1 MSLIYTPGYIIVVD
15 YFEKKRALAMSL
27 GTVATGF
34 GAFFPPVML
43 YLFETYGFTGA
54 FVIMAAISLHS
65 LLAGML
71 YRPISSKKVKQ
82 PKESPN
88 ELDKDNQESLNDLNR
103 GICGTIKTDE
113 PLNKAVDTWKE
124 KVSALEMEEDLTRR
138 SKEIP
143 SWQTR
148 RDSIFHR
155 IIPKKK
161 LFDLTL
167 IKNFR
172 FVSLSLGNFC
182 NAFNVGVISTCV
194 PVLAMQ
200 FGIPI
205 TQAVSLITVAGI
217 GTTVGILGLGFIMDF
232 KRIKPYRVLMYVS
245 FLYIVGIAS
254 TLNPVTTNFI
264 SFVAVQFIR
273 AAFSGFCMSQR
284 ATIVSD
290 VVGKQKVA
298 NAFGILLV
306 STSLGY
312 TAGRVI
318 GGKLVI
324 QFYKRN

>member
-1 MSLIYTPGYIIVVD
+1 MSFIYTPGYIIVVD

-82 PKESPN
+82 PKESAN
-88 ELDKDNQESLNDLNR
+88 KLDTYNQTSLNDLNR

-113 PLNKAVDTWKE
+113 PLNEAVDTCKE
-124 KVSALEMEEDLTRR
+124 KISALEMEEGLTRR

-143 SWQTR
+143 SWQ
-148 RDSIFHR
+148 
-155 IIPKKK
+155 IPKKK

-182 NAFNVGVISTCV
+182 NAFNVGVVSTCV

-200 FGIPI
+200 FGIHI

-254 TLNPVTTNFI
+254 TLNPLTTNFI

-318 GGKLVI
+318 GGKVAI
-324 QFYKRN
+324 QLYKRN

>member
-1 MSLIYTPGYIIVVD
+1 M
-15 YFEKKRALAMSL
+15 
-27 GTVATGF
+27 
-34 GAFFPPVML
+34 
-43 YLFETYGFTGA
+43 
-54 FVIMAAISLHS
+54 
-65 LLAGML
+65 
-71 YRPISSKKVKQ
+71 
-82 PKESPN
+82 
-88 ELDKDNQESLNDLNR
+88 NDLNR

-113 PLNKAVDTWKE
+113 PFNEAVDTCKE
-124 KVSALEMEEDLTRR
+124 KISVLEMEEGLTRR

-161 LFDLTL
+161 QFDLAL

-182 NAFNVGVISTCV
+182 NAFNVGVFSTCV

-200 FGIPI
+200 FGIHI

-232 KRIKPYRVLMYVS
+232 KRIKSYRVLMYVS

-254 TLNPVTTNFI
+254 TLNPLTTNFI

-318 GGKLVI
+318 GGKVAI
-324 QFYKRN
+324 QLYKRN